1 MPTCRACLASAT
13 AGARPF
19 TLGTESRT
27 IVQPLFAGGQETS
40 VSGGGGGGGSGPVA
54 AVTVGS
60 VIVGSGAVVVVS
72 LTLDAPGE
80 VATTVSFAELERSAS
95 QIAETTPAPAA
106 TRRASSVGQIQSP
119 GYQPSLRRQTD
130 PRKATAPVAAG
141 SRWPQ
146 VLWFDEAGTRMA
158 PPAG

>member
-1 MPTCRACLASAT
+1 V
-13 AGARPF
+13 RPF

-40 VSGGGGGGGSGPVA
+40 VGGGGGGGLGPDV

-60 VIVGSGAVVVVS
+60 VIVGSGAVVVVP

-95 QIAETTPAPAA
+95 QIAEATPAPAA

-119 GYQPSLRRQTD
+119 GYQPSLRRQAD
-130 PRKATAPVAAG
+130 PRKATAPVVAG
-141 SRWPQ
+141 SPCPHSRQYSCPS
-146 VLWFDEAGTRMA
+146 
-158 PPAG
+158 P

>member
-1 MPTCRACLASAT
+1 LASAA

-27 IVQPLFAGGQETS
+27 IVQPLFAGGQGTS
-40 VSGGGGGGGSGPVA
+40 VGGGGGGALGPVV

-60 VIVGSGAVVVVS
+60 VIVGSGAVVVVVS

-80 VATTVSFAELERSAS
+80 VATTVSVAELERSVS

-106 TRRASSVGQIQSP
+106 TRKASSVGQIQSP

-130 PRKATAPVAAG
+130 PRKATAPVVAG
-141 SRWPQ
+141 SRWPHSRQ
-146 VLWFDEAGTRMA
+146 YSW
-158 PPAG
+158 PSP

>member
-1 MPTCRACLASAT
+1 LASAT
-13 AGARPF
+13 AGARPL

-40 VSGGGGGGGSGPVA
+40 VGGGGGGGVLGPVV

-95 QIAETTPAPAA
+95 QIAETTPAPTA

-119 GYQPSLRRQTD
+119 GYQPSLRRQAD
-130 PRKATAPVAAG
+130 PRKATAPVVAG
-141 SRWPQ
+141 SRWPHSRQ
-146 VLWFDEAGTRMA
+146 YSW
-158 PPAG
+158 PSP